1 YGVPPRPPT
10 NLDPNTLAELLK
22 AIREGNGDALAKK
35 LREDR
40 ALQEWAKR
48 QVGKIDFDDPKV
60 QEMLRNMVGKFD
72 RAPDLKGSDS
82 APLVDI
88 LKGVQQKLPAERMSE
103 GGPALPKTDPANN
116 GAEPGPRPDGAPEP
130 KIPKLDDAD
139 PAAQELA
146 AQRMHELGRAFE
158 NLPVELRNS
167 PALQR
172 AIESV
177 SRYDFSKIQGS
188 EFWKKAADRIDW
200 S

>member
-103 GGPALPKTDPANN
+103 GGPAEDRPGEQRGRPRPAPRRRA
-116 GAEPGPRPDGAPEP
+116 GAEDPQTRRRRPRGAGTGRPAHARTRPRLREPAGGTAQLAGAAAGDRERQPLRLQQDPG
-130 KIPKLDDAD
+130 
-139 PAAQELA
+139 
-146 AQRMHELGRAFE
+146 
-158 NLPVELRNS
+158 V
-167 PALQR
+167 
-172 AIESV
+172 
-177 SRYDFSKIQGS
+177 
-188 EFWKKAADRIDW
+188 
-200 S
+200 